1 MKRLLIVLVVV
12 FGFVG
17 AGFAGIMDDFFG
29 SDISNSFVTVTS
41 NLAHA
46 MANNFQFYTGA
57 GNMTPV
63 NTSKFLGLKL
73 GVGVGLMFNSTFMD
87 FAKLAASGATEKE
100 FMNELMFGNISTTDP
115 NADIFAEIAR
125 TIALLPLPYD
135 MAYCKVGLPE
145 VLPRP
150 FKTMD
155 VGVRLGILPP
165 ISLSEGTTSFNLSG
179 FHFGVEA
186 RSLLLGKSKSKFKVE
201 LRASWDWDFG
211 NIDMALH
218 TNMQI
223 TAATN
228 VGGIAVPSSDAGYE
242 LGMGLMWGGSSIGVK
257 IAAGF
262 DSRLFR
268 IYCGLG
274 MNFIVGQFTSSMYM
288 KGDVT
293 FGTETLDSVNINA
306 ESSCMYMPFDMSVFV
321 GFQILIFNFAGEY
334 SLVSGAAAINIYP
347 LVLKF

>member
-17 AGFAGIMDDFFG
+17 AGFAGIVDDFFG
-29 SDISNSFVTVTS
+29 SDISNSFVAITS
-41 NLAHA
+41 NLSHA

-73 GVGVGLMFNSTFMD
+73 GVGVGFMFNSTFMD
-87 FAKLAASGATEKE
+87 YAALAVSGGTEKE
-100 FMNELMFGNISTTDP
+100 LMNELMFGNISTTDP
-115 NADIFAEIAR
+115 NADVFA
-125 TIALLPLPYD
+125 TIAKTIAIMPLPYD
-135 MAYCKVGLPE
+135 MAYLKVGLPE
-145 VLPRP
+145 VFPRP

-155 VGVRLGILPP
+155 LGVRLGVLPP
-165 ISLSEGTTSFNLSG
+165 IFFSDDTTSFNLSG

-186 RSLLLGKSKSKFKVE
+186 RSLLVGKSKSKFKVE
-201 LRASWDWDFG
+201 LRASWDFDFG
-211 NIDMALH
+211 NIDISLQ

-228 VGGIAVPSSDAGYE
+228 ILGTPVSSSDADYE
-242 LGMGLMWGGSSIGVK
+242 LGMGLQWGGSSIGLK
-257 IAAGF
+257 IAAGL
-262 DSRLFR
+262 DTRLFK

-288 KGDVT
+288 KGKVT

-306 ESSCMYMPFDMSVFV
+306 ESSSMYMPFDMSVFV